1 MSVRAI
7 LKDKGTEIISVAP
20 DDSIKSASELLAAKR
35 IGAVIVRGGD
45 GAIAGVLS
53 ERDIVRGVAEQG
65 ELCLKM
71 KVSQLMT
78 ASVVTCTPEDSVA
91 GIMGKL
97 TDRRIRHLPVV
108 DNGELVGVISIG
120 DVVKYR
126 IAEAEKEAMAL
137 RDYITSG

>member
-35 IGAVIVRGGD
+35 IGAVIVRHGD

-78 ASVVTCTPEDSVA
+78 ASVVTCAPEDSVA